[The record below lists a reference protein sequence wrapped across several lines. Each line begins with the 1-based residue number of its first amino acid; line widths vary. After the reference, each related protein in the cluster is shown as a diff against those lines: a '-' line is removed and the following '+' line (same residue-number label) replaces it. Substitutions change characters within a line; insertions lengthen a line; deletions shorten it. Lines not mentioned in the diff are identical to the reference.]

1 MKVTPIH
8 SLFTHTHLGRSR
20 RSDTGPVL
28 QELPIRWRRLT
39 LKQNQDRQRSKQ
51 TVQAKGEPRWRGP
64 WGEWV
69 CVPREGFQKKRPHN
83 WALEGEGVFGHWL
96 CAQENTPSW
105 AGLSTVPQ
113 RKNCREKGEGARQIL
128 SRSLQVAPLSHGAA
142 SARGDC
148 PDLRTSERTRGPT

>member
-20 RSDTGPVL
+20 RSDTGPAL

-96 CAQENTPSW
+96 CAQENTPLGRGS
-105 AGLSTVPQ
+105 
-113 RKNCREKGEGARQIL
+113 
-128 SRSLQVAPLSHGAA
+128 PLSHREKIAEKRGRGLVRFFLAA
-142 SARGDC
+142 FRWR
-148 PDLRTSERTRGPT
+148 P